1 MDDGGATETAVIDSA
16 LEDCYHAVET
26 RWIEEGYPVTDEC
39 EQHHLPLWR
48 AAQDVWRTLRTL
60 PLDRGLDIHW
70 EDAAGTEVIDVFAS
84 FSENAD
90 DCKREERSWV
100 SKNPFK
106 EKE

>member
-1 MDDGGATETAVIDSA
+1 MDDGGTTETAAVDNV
-16 LEDCYHAVET
+16 LEERYHAVET

-48 AAQDVWRTLRTL
+48 AAQAVWHTLRTL
-60 PLDRGLDIHW
+60 PLDRGLDIRW

-90 DCKREERSWV
+90 DVKKEERSWV
-100 SKNPFK
+100 SENPFK
-106 EKE
+106 EE